1 MYLNSSHDN
10 SWLIPP
16 LQFSFSIYHT
26 LVYCLCSFL
35 GIAVLPVIN
44 FTPQVL
50 KASMKVR
57 VKVGHV
63 MKNGRP
69 GEQQVL
75 TLASSVSG

>member
-1 MYLNSSHDN
+1 MYLNSSHDK

-16 LQFSFSIYHT
+16 LQFFSIYHT

-35 GIAVLPVIN
+35 GIAVLSVIN

-63 MKNGRP
+63 MKNEQP

-75 TLASSVSG
+75 ILASSVSG